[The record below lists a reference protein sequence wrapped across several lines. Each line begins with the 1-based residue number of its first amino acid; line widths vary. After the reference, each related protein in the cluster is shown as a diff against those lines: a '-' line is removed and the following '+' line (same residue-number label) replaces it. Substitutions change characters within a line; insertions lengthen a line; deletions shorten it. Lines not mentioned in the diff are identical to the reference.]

1 MGKYSSRN
9 NLLNSKNLA
18 TARKLNYN
26 LKKSIK
32 IKNKPVQQV
41 ISFIKQE
48 LKKEGIKQ
56 VEYLEIREDKN
67 LVEAKRMNQNN
78 LRMFIAVK
86 IGNVRL
92 IDNIKIS

>member
-1 MGKYSSRN
+1 MI
-9 NLLNSKNLA
+9 LHPLN
-18 TARKLNYN
+18 
-26 LKKSIK
+26 
-32 IKNKPVQQV
+32 
-41 ISFIKQE
+41 FIKQE

-92 IDNIKIS
+92 IDNIKIT